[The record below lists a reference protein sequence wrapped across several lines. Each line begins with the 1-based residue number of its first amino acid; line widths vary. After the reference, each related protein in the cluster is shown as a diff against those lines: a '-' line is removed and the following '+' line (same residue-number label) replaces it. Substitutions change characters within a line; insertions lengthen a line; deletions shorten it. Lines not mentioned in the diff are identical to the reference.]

1 MRAHFSSARESAGEK
16 CPGQD
21 ANLDSREEEEI
32 ELLTTGERAESV
44 YNTKAAEAKIKYWRG
59 AVYCLALLLFIQ
71 TCFTFWVLKSL
82 PNWTA
87 CEIGF
92 ATDLDDAKPWISLEQ
107 TRFTNSLRADEN
119 GMLYKFS
126 NPDDQTYT
134 GAPSE
139 EIEKAWDKL
148 ISGRYVRLMESEI
161 VKLNGSAYDHPLEPV
176 AARKHM
182 ITSSGVYG
190 GIDVMH
196 SLHCVNVLRKH
207 LNSVDDLDVHL
218 SAHYKQLHL
227 GMFPILQTESYSIL
241 ADHNICRSLYRPAS
255 SVYNVLWRFDPGYVA
270 AGMGRQESYS
280 SASPG
285 ANRTETHMQK
295 FHCTKRMGRP
305 ARANVWSYIIAMTN
319 RPIKKRL
326 TRSLF
331 MYHHPSVR
339 N

>member
-1 MRAHFSSARESAGEK
+1 MRTHSSSARESAGEK

-21 ANLDSREEEEI
+21 ANLDLREEEEI

-44 YNTKAAEAKIKYWRG
+44 YNNKAAEAKIKYWRG

-176 AARKHM
+176 VARKHM

-227 GMFPILQTESYSIL
+227 DHCIDQLRQSIMCSGDLTPVTLRPVWEGKNHTHLLLLGQTEQKHTCRNFTALREWADQRGQMYGHIL
-241 ADHNICRSLYRPAS
+241 WP
-255 SVYNVLWRFDPGYVA
+255 
-270 AGMGRQESYS
+270 
-280 SASPG
+280 
-285 ANRTETHMQK
+285 
-295 FHCTKRMGRP
+295 
-305 ARANVWSYIIAMTN
+305 
-319 RPIKKRL
+319 
-326 TRSLF
+326 
-331 MYHHPSVR
+331 
-339 N
+339 